1 MNRLLLILF
10 LLSSLPARAE
20 WVFDGASPVP
30 SVAYA
35 DDAGTAGTVRSIAG
49 HPVSALANDAGFLT
63 SSDLELASV
72 AYAQNA
78 DSAATATFALSAGTV
93 DSLSGRNISELSNDA
108 EYLTLASAKY
118 NGLVDLEDV
127 AHQGY
132 LSSETDPWAQSQGFM
147 TWGQASDSFLEP
159 GDLLNYDLV
168 WDNELSGASVS
179 HASTAGEAQNAS
191 TADYAT
197 SAGTV
202 SSIAGLS
209 ISSLNNDAGF
219 ITSESDPWASAQ
231 GFATEGWV
239 QSQQYLYS
247 YELQS
252 SLNSLGYFTQADFE
266 SSSGDMMI
274 NTHGYVKQ
282 AWTEQYVQDSIA
294 NAGHLTSIDGLNVST
309 LLNDAGYLTNTW
321 SYQTLRLQ
329 AAGNTMAAGT
339 SIFFP
344 TYIDRLPPG
353 NTAVIDVLQYMWT
366 ATNAVFGANAPTG
379 IVLSVAD
386 TWLST
391 GVGTTP
397 AGNVMLSNAFLGAI
411 SIYRHYGAIPTNGI
425 PLFSITN
432 TAANPSPHMPALILA
447 NNSGYTLTNV
457 GAVVKIRYRGN

>member
-93 DSLSGRNISELSNDA
+93 DSLSGRTISELSNDA

-118 NGLVDLEDV
+118 NGLVDLQDV
-127 AHQGY
+127 ANQGY
-132 LSSETDPWAQSQGFM
+132 ISSETDPWAQNQGFI
-147 TWGQASDSFLEP
+147 TFGQASDSFLEP

-168 WDNELSGASVS
+168 WDNELAAASVAY
-179 HASTAGEAQNAS
+179 ASNAGSADTASFAN
-191 TADYAT
+191 
-197 SAGTV
+197 SAG
-202 SSIAGLS
+202 SAGAVDS
-209 ISSLNNDAGF
+209 ISGHNVSALSNDSGY
-219 ITSESDPWASAQ
+219 
-231 GFATEGWV
+231 ATEGWV

-274 NTHGYVKQ
+274 NNHGYVKQ

-294 NAGHLTSIDGLNVST
+294 NAGYLTSIDGLNVST
-309 LLNDAGYLTNTW
+309 LFNDAGYLTNTW